1 MTQPESNWLAEYE
14 AREQQ
19 RRAALPGR
27 KAELLAALRAAGITS
42 VSVEYNGEGD
52 SGQVDDILAHRGDTK
67 IKAAATILSTGRS
80 LSDEIDDFAWELL
93 DVYHGGFENND
104 GGQGQITIDVA
115 AGTVT
120 LDHNDRVT
128 EFLNTV
134 TEV

>member
-1 MTQPESNWLAEYE
+1 MTVTKPDWLAEYE

-27 KAELLAALRAAGITS
+27 KVAVLDALRAASITS

-52 SGQVDDILAHRGDTK
+52 SGQVDYIVARKGDSDVDP
-67 IKAAATILSTGRS
+67 ATTTLSAGRS
-80 LSDEIDDFAWELL
+80 LHDEVDDFAWELL

-104 GGQGQITIDVA
+104 GGQGQITIDVS

-120 LDHNDRVT
+120 LDHNDRIT
-128 EFLNTV
+128 DLFNTV